1 MGIRDDAGKETYLET
16 KILGSPALGAAVMV
30 KSLHGSCITTL
41 KYVYLPH
48 SVVYALVVV
57 PSCTLVGVTCPA
69 THERKK
75 SRRAKGAST
84 NAPAFCPAEL
94 FIAWLRLQVI
104 LYAYIYASSY
114 LLTAEGASYERSS
127 R

>member
-1 MGIRDDAGKETYLET
+1 MGITDDAGKETYLET
-16 KILGSPALGAAVMV
+16 KILGSPALGVAVMV

-75 SRRAKGAST
+75 SRRATAST
-84 NAPAFCPAEL
+84 SAEL
-94 FIAWLRLQVI
+94 LIAWIRLQVI

-114 LLTAEGASYERSS
+114 LLTAEGASYERSY

>member
-1 MGIRDDAGKETYLET
+1 MGITDDAGKETYLET
-16 KILGSPALGAAVMV
+16 KILGSPALGVAVMV

-75 SRRAKGAST
+75 SRRAKGDAST
-84 NAPAFCPAEL
+84 TVIAFCPAEL
-94 FIAWLRLQVI
+94 LIAWIRLQVI
-104 LYAYIYASSY
+104 LYAIYTLRA
-114 LLTAEGASYERSS
+114 TC
-127 R
+127 